1 MDIQYASPSSIH
13 FSARIHV
20 LSVADSPPP
29 SDTSAASGSSDA
41 ADAAAWLAKLNDAQR
56 EAVEHGAD
64 TPDAPPGALLVI
76 AGAGSG
82 KTNTLAHR
90 VANLVVKGADPRRI
104 LLLTFSRRAA
114 LEMTRRVTRIA
125 GAALGARAALA
136 QGLTWSGTFH
146 SVGARLLREYA
157 DLIGLA
163 PAFTINDREDSA
175 DLMNLVRHE
184 LGLSAKERRFPA
196 KGTCFAIYS
205 RVVNTGASLAH
216 VLDSAFPWCR
226 EWEDD
231 LRRLFAAYVDA
242 KQKQSVLDYDDL
254 LLYWAH
260 MAAEPAIAADL
271 SGRFDHV
278 LVDEYQDTNRLQASI
293 LLALKPDG
301 RGLTVVGDDAQSI
314 YSFRGAT
321 VLNILDFPAQ
331 FDPPARQVTLERNY
345 RSTAPILAA
354 SNAVIEL
361 ASERY
366 TKNLW
371 TDKASAQ
378 RPRLVTVADEA
389 DQARYIV
396 EQVLDAREQGMK
408 LKSQAVLFRAAHHSA
423 ALEIELTRRNIPF
436 VKFGGLKFLDSVHV
450 KDVLAVLRWAENPR
464 DRVAGFRVVQLLPG
478 VGPATA
484 AKVLDEIA
492 ARAGAGNPADTA
504 GGALAAFTAPARAQ
518 EDWHPFVKLMS
529 SVYGRQTPWPSE
541 FEMVR
546 RWYEPHLERNHEDA
560 AIRHADVLQMESI
573 AGTYPSRERFLTEL
587 TLDPPDATS
596 GESGVPLL
604 DEDYL
609 ILSTIH
615 SAKGQ
620 EWRNVFVLNG
630 VDGCIPSD
638 LGTGSEEE
646 IDEERRLLYV
656 AMTRAK
662 EDLHIVVPQRFYVH
676 NQTHMGDRHV
686 WASRTRFIP
695 AHLMPLFDAY
705 AWPRVAIPSAPT
717 AAGLAAAALAKI
729 EIGAKLRKMWD

>member
-1 MDIQYASPSSIH
+1 M
-13 FSARIHV
+13 
-20 LSVADSPPP
+20 LSVAEPAP
-29 SDTSAASGSSDA
+29 SDT
-41 ADAAAWLAKLNDAQR
+41 AAWLARLNDAQR
-56 EAVEHGAD
+56 EAVEYD
-64 TPDAPPGALLVI
+64 TGNVTQPTGALLVI

-90 VANLVVKGADPRRI
+90 VANLVVKGVDPRRI

-114 LEMTRRVTRIA
+114 VEMTRRVTRIA
-125 GAALGARAALA
+125 GQALGARAAVA

-146 SVGARLLREYA
+146 GIGARLLREYA
-157 DLIGLA
+157 ELIGLA
-163 PAFTINDREDSA
+163 PTFTINDREDSA

-184 LGLSAKERRFPA
+184 LGLSAKERRFPS
-196 KGTCFAIYS
+196 KGTCLAIYS
-205 RVVNTGASLAH
+205 RVVNTGAALAD
-216 VLDSAFPWCR
+216 VLNDAFPWCR
-226 EWEDD
+226 EWEAD
-231 LRRLFAAYVDA
+231 LRLLFATYVEA

-254 LLYWAH
+254 LLYWSL
-260 MAAEPAIAADL
+260 MAEQPAIAADL
-271 SGRFDHV
+271 AGRFDHV

-321 VLNILDFPAQ
+321 VRNILDFPGH
-331 FDPPARQVTLERNY
+331 FNPPARQVTLERNY
-345 RSTAPILAA
+345 RSTQPIMAA

-361 ASERY
+361 ASERF

-378 RPRLVTVADEA
+378 RPHLVSVADEA
-389 DQARYIV
+389 DQARYVV
-396 EQVLDAREQGMK
+396 EQVLEAREAGMK
-408 LKSQAVLFRAAHHSA
+408 LKAQAVLFRAAHHSA

-464 DRVAGFRVVQLLPG
+464 DRVAGFRVTQLLPG

-484 AKVLDEIA
+484 ARVLDAVTEIA
-492 ARAGAGNPADTA
+492 PGATA
-504 GGALAAFTAPARAQ
+504 SALASFAPPARTL
-518 EDWHPFVKLMS
+518 EDWQSFVALMS
-529 SVYGRQTPWPSE
+529 SICNQGSSWPAE
-541 FEMVR
+541 FERVR

-560 AIRHADVLQMESI
+560 AVRHADLLQMESI
-573 AGTYPSRERFLTEL
+573 AATYASRERFLTEL

-596 GESGVPLL
+596 DESGVPML

-638 LGTGSEEE
+638 LGTGREAE

-676 NQTHMGDRHV
+676 NQTHLGDRHV

-695 AHLMPLFDAY
+695 AHLLPLFDAH
-705 AWPRVAIPSAPT
+705 AWPRVSEPVAPS
-717 AAGLAAAALAKI
+717 AAGLAAAAQ
-729 EIGAKLRKMWD
+729 AKLEIAAKLKKMWD